1 MSTTSKCTKTSADSS
16 WGLNYLNKEIFINL
30 SNNEIQYNNTILAS
44 QDSCDG
50 PSKEEIPCKSTDG
63 HIEKKHI

>member
-16 WGLNYLNKEIFINL
+16 WGLNYLNKEKFINL

-50 PSKEEIPCKSTDG
+50 PK
-63 HIEKKHI
+63 